1 MKPGDRVEMLSNLSK
16 EELKM
21 KKPRIGFVDA
31 VDGSYILVRPRWKKY
46 QIDFLRNE
54 VKLYK
59 P

>member
-1 MKPGDRVEMLSNLSK
+1 MKIGDRVEMLSNLSK

-21 KKPRIGFVDA
+21 KKPRIGFVEA
-31 VDGSYILVRPRWKKY
+31 VNGDYILVRPRYKKY

-54 VKLYK
+54 VKLYI